1 MKKRKNARRLC
12 VPLLNTASEVFVYVY
27 QESFVNWVQ
36 LSSLGQLFVIIL
48 SNVSFK
54 PKGVLKRSVERTM
67 KERAWRISC
76 SINCKGYANTILV
89 YIK

>member
-12 VPLLNTASEVFVYVY
+12 VPLLNIASEVFVYVY
-27 QESFVNWVQ
+27 QETFVNWVK
-36 LSSLGQLFVIIL
+36 LSCLGQLFVIIL

-54 PKGVLKRSVERTM
+54 TKGVLKRSVERKM
-67 KERAWRISC
+67 KERAWRISYG
-76 SINCKGYANTILV
+76 INCKGYPNTILV